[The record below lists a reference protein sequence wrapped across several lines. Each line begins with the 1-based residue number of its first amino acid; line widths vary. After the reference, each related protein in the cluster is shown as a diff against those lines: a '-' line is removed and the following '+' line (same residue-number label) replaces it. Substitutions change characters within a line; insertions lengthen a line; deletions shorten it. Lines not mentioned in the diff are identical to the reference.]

1 MTTRVR
7 GVMVAVIAGVIAA
20 IAGCGQPQPASQNAA
35 EGAARGFVITFRTDP
50 DPVRTGENTLEA
62 TVVQDGKPVTDA
74 TVSAEFFMAAMPA
87 MNMPEMRTTADLAH
101 EGNGTYRGKGQVT
114 MAGAWDVTVKALRGG
129 QEIGRTKT
137 TVMAK

>member
-1 MTTRVR
+1 
-7 GVMVAVIAGVIAA
+7 MVAAMVGVIAA

-35 EGAARGFVITFRTDP
+35 EGAAQGVVITMRTDP
-50 DPVRTGENTLEA
+50 DLVRTGENTLEA

-87 MNMPEMRTTADLAH
+87 MNMPEMRTTTNLAH
-101 EGNGTYRGKGQVT
+101 EANGTYRGKAQVT
-114 MAGAWDVTVKALRGG
+114 MAGTWDVTVMVLRGG

-137 TVMAK
+137 TVTAK

>member
-1 MTTRVR
+1 
-7 GVMVAVIAGVIAA
+7 MVGVIAA

-35 EGAARGFVITFRTDP
+35 EGTAQGFVITLRTDP

-74 TVSAEFFMAAMPA
+74 MVSAEFFMAAMPA
-87 MNMPEMRTTADLAH
+87 MNMPEMRTTTNLAH

-114 MAGAWDVTVKALRGG
+114 MAGPWDVTVKVMRGG